1 MDSSALEK
9 VLSPMG
15 WQLLNGLPPYDEES
29 SLALGEKMRKKGI
42 DPELAAGVLTQS
54 RLRAK
59 AQTKFGD
66 FASGMLFT
74 PDGLEQATRL
84 SVAALH
90 AQRFRAAG
98 IRHVADLTSG
108 IGADA
113 MAMASLG
120 LDVLAID
127 QDEATAAIATVNLR
141 HFPNVKVVQADS
153 LTYPLPDSVDGLW
166 ADPARR
172 TGSKRVFNPKAFTP
186 PLDDVLALRD
196 AYPALGMKLAPGI
209 PHEALPENAETQW
222 ISTNGTV
229 VEAAVWCGP
238 LANDNI
244 TRSALILSSDTDT
257 GAGQTSTLITD
268 ADPSHREQVPAGEV
282 GTWVHEPDGA
292 VIRAGLVGAVAD
304 EVSGHLLDE
313 SIAYVTTDEDVTSP
327 AATRYRVEDVFPF
340 NLKKLRFYLRERDVG
355 AITIKKRGTAIT
367 PEELR
372 KKLALNGSQ
381 AATIILTRIAGVQHV
396 LIVSPNA

>member
-1 MDSSALEK
+1 VSMDSSALEK

-127 QDEATAAIATVNLR
+127 NDEATAAIATVNLR
-141 HFPNVKVVQADS
+141 HFPSVKVVHADS
-153 LTYPLPDSVDGLW
+153 LTYSLPDSVGGLW

-172 TGSKRVFNPKAFTP
+172 SGDRKSTRLNSSHVSISYAVF
-186 PLDDVLALRD
+186 
-196 AYPALGMKLAPGI
+196 
-209 PHEALPENAETQW
+209 
-222 ISTNGTV
+222 
-229 VEAAVWCGP
+229 
-238 LANDNI
+238 
-244 TRSALILSSDTDT
+244 
-257 GAGQTSTLITD
+257 
-268 ADPSHREQVPAGEV
+268 
-282 GTWVHEPDGA
+282 
-292 VIRAGLVGAVAD
+292 
-304 EVSGHLLDE
+304 
-313 SIAYVTTDEDVTSP
+313 
-327 AATRYRVEDVFPF
+327 
-340 NLKKLRFYLRERDVG
+340 
-355 AITIKKRGTAIT
+355 
-367 PEELR
+367 
-372 KKLALNGSQ
+372 
-381 AATIILTRIAGVQHV
+381 
-396 LIVSPNA
+396 

>member
-59 AQTKFGD
+59 AHTKFGE

-74 PDGLEQATRL
+74 QAGLEQATRL

-127 QDEATAAIATVNLR
+127 KDEATAAIATVNLR
-141 HFPNVKVVQADS
+141 HFPSVKVVHADS
-153 LTYPLPDSVDGLW
+153 LTYSLPDSVDGLW

-172 TGSKRVFNPKAFTP
+172 SGNKRVFNPKAFTP
-186 PLDDVLALRD
+186 PLDDILALRD
-196 AYPALGMKLAPGI
+196 SYPALGMKLAPGI
-209 PHEALPENAETQW
+209 PHEALPDNAETQW
-222 ISTNGTV
+222 ISANGTV

-238 LANDNI
+238 LANNDI
-244 TRSALILSSDTDT
+244 TRSALILSPGGDRP
-257 GAGQTSTLITD
+257 STLITD

-282 GTWVHEPDGA
+282 GKWVHEPDGA
-292 VIRAGLVGAVAD
+292 VIRAGLVGAVAA

-313 SIAYVTTDEDVTSP
+313 SIAYVTTDEDATSP
-327 AATRYRVEDVFPF
+327 ASTRYRVDDVFPF
-340 NLKKLRFYLRERDVG
+340 NLKKLRSYLRQRDVG
-355 AITIKKRGTAIT
+355 TITIKKRGTAIT

-372 KKLALNGSQ
+372 KKLALNGSE
-381 AATIILTRIAGVQHV
+381 AATIILTRIAGAQHV
-396 LIVSPNA
+396 LMVSPNA

>member
-1 MDSSALEK
+1 
-9 VLSPMG
+9 
-15 WQLLNGLPPYDEES
+15 
-29 SLALGEKMRKKGI
+29 
-42 DPELAAGVLTQS
+42 
-54 RLRAK
+54 
-59 AQTKFGD
+59 
-66 FASGMLFT
+66 
-74 PDGLEQATRL
+74 
-84 SVAALH
+84 
-90 AQRFRAAG
+90 
-98 IRHVADLTSG
+98 
-108 IGADA
+108 
-113 MAMASLG
+113 
-120 LDVLAID
+120 
-127 QDEATAAIATVNLR
+127 
-141 HFPNVKVVQADS
+141 
-153 LTYPLPDSVDGLW
+153 TYPLPESVDGLW

-196 AYPALGMKLAPGI
+196 SYPALGMKLAPGI

-372 KKLALNGSQ
+372 KKPALFHSGTGRVGTPDHKPRHRHYARRLTHKPSAERFPGGNNYFDSHCRCSTRAYCQPNRLAG
-381 AATIILTRIAGVQHV
+381 TPLTRQDRGVKLGFAH
-396 LIVSPNA
+396 SRRS

>member
-1 MDSSALEK
+1 
-9 VLSPMG
+9 
-15 WQLLNGLPPYDEES
+15 
-29 SLALGEKMRKKGI
+29 RKKGI

-59 AQTKFGD
+59 GETKFGE

-74 PDGLEQATRL
+74 QHGLEQATRL

-127 QDEATAAIATVNLR
+127 NDEATAAIATVNLR
-141 HFPNVKVVQADS
+141 HFPSVKVVHADS
-153 LTYPLPDSVDGLW
+153 LTYSLPDSVGGLW

-172 TGSKRVFNPKAFTP
+172 SGNKRVFNPKAFTQ
-186 PLDDVLALRD
+186 PLDDILALRD
-196 AYPALGMKLAPGI
+196 SYPALGMKLAPGL

-222 ISTNGTV
+222 ISANGTV

-238 LANDNI
+238 LAAENI
-244 TRSALILSSDTDT
+244 TRSALILPSDTD
-257 GAGQTSTLITD
+257 QSFTLITD
-268 ADPSHREQVPAGEV
+268 ADPAHREQVPAGEV

-292 VIRAGLVGAVAD
+292 VIRAGLVG
-304 EVSGHLLDE
+304 
-313 SIAYVTTDEDVTSP
+313 
-327 AATRYRVEDVFPF
+327 
-340 NLKKLRFYLRERDVG
+340 
-355 AITIKKRGTAIT
+355 
-367 PEELR
+367 
-372 KKLALNGSQ
+372 
-381 AATIILTRIAGVQHV
+381 
-396 LIVSPNA
+396 